1 MRRSLSATAS
11 DTIIWRTVNRV
22 WNMAGKVAPNR
33 GSTARFPVL
42 KTRRLVLRQV
52 TMKDAPWYFEH
63 FNTREIVEGQDH
75 GGPPDLN
82 DARAELKLYFVD
94 VFRLKRG
101 IRWGITVKG
110 DDKLVGSAGFYKWV
124 QPERYQAEMGYDL
137 NPAYWGEGI
146 MTEALSA
153 IIQYGFD
160 HMGLHRIEVLISHH
174 NRRSQKLIRELGFK
188 REGVLRDHYFIEGRF
203 SDDVIFSLLKEEWE
217 GTGKRRLQH
226 QG

>member
-1 MRRSLSATAS
+1 
-11 DTIIWRTVNRV
+11 
-22 WNMAGKVAPNR
+22 MAGKVAPNR
-33 GSTARFPVL
+33 ASTTRFPVL

-52 TMKDAPWYFEH
+52 TMEDAPWYFEH
-63 FNTREIVEGQDH
+63 FNMNEIAEGQDH
-75 GGPPDLN
+75 PGPRNLRE
-82 DARAELKLYFVD
+82 ARAELKLYFVD

-110 DDKLVGSAGFYKWV
+110 DDKLIGSAGFYKWI

-137 NPAYWGEGI
+137 NPAYWGKGI

-217 GTGKRRLQH
+217 GAGKRRPRH
-226 QG
+226 QI